1 VLTKIVKWV
10 PIAVLFL
17 ALLLW
22 PFPAGHRMLL
32 LGFSVCAGAILPAQA
47 RRAAKYFWEAGD
59 TRVSVEVKYE
69 N

>member
-1 VLTKIVKWV
+1 MGSHCCIVLG
-10 PIAVLFL
+10 AVVV
-17 ALLLW
+17 ALSCGS
-22 PFPAGHRMLL
+22 PDASAGIFGL
-32 LGFSVCAGAILPAQA
+32 CGAILPAQA